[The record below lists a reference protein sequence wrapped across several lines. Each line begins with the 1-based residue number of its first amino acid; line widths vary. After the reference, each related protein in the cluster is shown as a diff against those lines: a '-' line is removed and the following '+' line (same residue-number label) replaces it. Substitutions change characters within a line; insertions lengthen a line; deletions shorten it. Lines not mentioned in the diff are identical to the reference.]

1 MINSPT
7 IAARGQEVA
16 PGRLLVLA
24 GTAARVRACDF
35 QVIARLWLSQAA
47 QG

>member
-7 IAARGQEVA
+7 IATHGQEVA

-24 GTAARVRACDF
+24 GMTARVRACDF
-35 QVIARLWLSQAA
+35 QVIAPLWLSQAA